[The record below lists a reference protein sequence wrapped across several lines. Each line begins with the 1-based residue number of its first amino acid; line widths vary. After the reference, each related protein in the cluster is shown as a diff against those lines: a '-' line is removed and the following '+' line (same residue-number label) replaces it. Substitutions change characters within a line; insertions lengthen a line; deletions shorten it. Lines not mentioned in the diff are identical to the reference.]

1 MADVLPYLG
10 VEQRFT
16 QDEATN
22 LNVSVPFLVGSSK
35 VEAENR
41 LKRCNLLPVVYGN
54 GEYVISQ
61 NPDVGIVVSKG
72 GSVVIY
78 TEKNIREKVVKV
90 PNLVGSSLSSV
101 NREVSNLKLNLVI
114 KGVDSSTVGS
124 NFVASSQSISPGATV
139 KQSSVIEVTFVKKK
153 MEVETD

>member
-1 MADVLPYLG
+1 M
-10 VEQRFT
+10 
-16 QDEATN
+16 
-22 LNVSVPFLVGSSK
+22 
-35 VEAENR
+35 
-41 LKRCNLLPVVYGN
+41 
-54 GEYVISQ
+54 
-61 NPDVGIVVSKG
+61 VSKG

-114 KGVDSSTVGS
+114 RGVDSSTVGS

-153 MEVETD
+153 TEVETD